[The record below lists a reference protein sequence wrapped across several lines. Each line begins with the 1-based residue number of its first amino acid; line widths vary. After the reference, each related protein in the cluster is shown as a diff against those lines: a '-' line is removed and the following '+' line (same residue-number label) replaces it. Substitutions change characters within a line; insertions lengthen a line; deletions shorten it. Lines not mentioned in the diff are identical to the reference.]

1 MFVRSLKVK
10 PIFLYLKYIGLF
22 CRIKFIFISCYC
34 LFCLISVD
42 EQAGEDA
49 ADVTYS
55 DIKISHLQQ
64 LPVKQSRGDL
74 ILLWCAWG
82 LLDDHG
88 VTKRFFFFK

>member
-10 PIFLYLKYIGLF
+10 PIFLYLRYIYLF

-42 EQAGEDA
+42 EQAGEDS
-49 ADVTYS
+49 ADITYS

-64 LPVKQSRGDL
+64 LPVKQSRGGL
-74 ILLWCAWG
+74 ILLWCVWG

-88 VTKRFFFFK
+88 VRKSFFFK